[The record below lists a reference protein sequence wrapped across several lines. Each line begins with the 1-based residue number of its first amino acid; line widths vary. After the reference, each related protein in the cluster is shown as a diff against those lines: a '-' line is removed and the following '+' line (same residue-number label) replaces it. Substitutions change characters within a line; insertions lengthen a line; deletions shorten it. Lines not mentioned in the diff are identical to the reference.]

1 MEAKPVF
8 ERFGHRIELR
18 NQPDQETEPW
28 DFLKQDGTKS
38 RISSNQIEQLFEKA
52 NLNLKDRM

>member
-28 DFLKQDGTKS
+28 DFLEQDGTKS
-38 RISSNQIEQLFEKA
+38 RISLNQIEQLFEKA
-52 NLNLKDRM
+52 NLNLKE